1 MFNINEQH
9 NEVDLSS
16 ISFLYIVDCD
26 GSSHSSGFANNFT
39 NSKKQEDTTTRKRRG
54 QIQPTMSQNEPKIAE
69 ESMDVDIDI
78 EDDEIFNDTAD
89 VTEQTNGGEHKDND
103 AEDAGAGMPELPEF
117 TRKDK
122 TLHEVLSMMEDY
134 YPIVS

>member
-1 MFNINEQH
+1 
-9 NEVDLSS
+9 
-16 ISFLYIVDCD
+16 
-26 GSSHSSGFANNFT
+26 
-39 NSKKQEDTTTRKRRG
+39 
-54 QIQPTMSQNEPKIAE
+54 MSQNEPKSAE

-78 EDDEIFNDTAD
+78 EDEEIFNDTAD
-89 VTEQTNGGEHKDND
+89 VTEQTNGGEHKDG
-103 AEDAGAGMPELPEF
+103 AEDTSAGMPELPEF